1 MDSKRIFKFL
11 KAVAGN
17 NNREWFALHRD
28 EYMSCK
34 SDFEEAVA
42 EIIAGIS
49 EFDSNVAH
57 LAPKDC
63 IYRFY
68 RDTRF
73 SSDKSPYKRHFGAY
87 ICEGGKKSL
96 RGGYYL
102 HLQPD
107 GCFMSCGC
115 YYLPTNILTACRN
128 EIMANIDEWRSCVE
142 GDDFLRL
149 FGSPCRGTLDGET
162 MSDRGFGI
170 SCLKTCP
177 KGFPRHYEFM
187 DYLRLKDYAVW
198 HRLDDSFFAA
208 DGWIDS
214 LMDMFKVG
222 LPLNRFVNA
231 VVSDYD

>member
-102 HLQPD
+102 HLQPPSPATD
-107 GCFMSCGC
+107 SQWEELNGPFMAAGTW
-115 YYLPTNILTACRN
+115 YLPPNILREVRMSIVEDLATFR
-128 EIMANIDEWRSCVE
+128 EIVE
-142 GDDFLRL
+142 KPQFRKA
-149 FGSPCRGTLDGET
+149 FPTLGYDL
-162 MSDRGFGI
+162 
-170 SCLKTCP
+170 LKTMP
-177 KGFPRHYEFM
+177 KGFPKDFPYPQ
-187 DYLRLKDYAVW
+187 YLQPRMYSSGCALPIDFFQAPDWLDQVA
-198 HRLDDSFFAA
+198 HRFQAGKPFNDFLNDT
-208 DGWIDS
+208 ID
-214 LMDMFKVG
+214 
-222 LPLNRFVNA
+222 
-231 VVSDYD
+231 DYDL